1 MPLGELVTS
10 KAVGAE
16 APERPCPGRP
26 VQLLEPGRLDT
37 HSSALGMPGGAA
49 WELSCPFL
57 QLGKVPK
64 WDSTGH
70 RESQSSLLASSS
82 PNTKGQDGGNW
93 LLVC

>member
-16 APERPCPGRP
+16 ALQRQPWKAGPLP
-26 VQLLEPGRLDT
+26 EPGRLDT

-82 PNTKGQDGGNW
+82 PNTKDQDGGHW